1 MDGRSGH
8 LSETNRSDCLEK
20 HPTSVQMINLSHNS
34 LFSTFAMTTRK
45 ANHSAKAAVP
55 ADVKVTPEEGRI
67 KSPVIEAKSDAAA
80 PVNIETETPSD
91 KPVAAPEATP
101 AEKIQTDV
109 REKLAKKSVDE
120 NVFVPTN
127 PAALEKAA
135 GEVAKEKGFELNR
148 GTSIG
153 ARLMAR
159 AGKSI

>member
-1 MDGRSGH
+1 
-8 LSETNRSDCLEK
+8 
-20 HPTSVQMINLSHNS
+20 
-34 LFSTFAMTTRK
+34 MTTRK
-45 ANHSAKAAVP
+45 STRSTKAAEP
-55 ADVKVTPEEGRI
+55 TDVKVTPEEGRI
-67 KSPVIEAKSDAAA
+67 ESPVAEAKASD
-80 PVNIETETPSD
+80 PVNIEAETPSD
-91 KPVAAPEATP
+91 EPVAPAEAAP

-135 GEVAKEKGFELNR
+135 GEVAKEKGFDLNR

>member
-1 MDGRSGH
+1 
-8 LSETNRSDCLEK
+8 
-20 HPTSVQMINLSHNS
+20 
-34 LFSTFAMTTRK
+34 MTTRK
-45 ANHSAKAAVP
+45 TRSSKPAAP
-55 ADVKVTPEEGRI
+55 SDVQVTPEEGRI
-67 KSPVIEAKSDAAA
+67 ESPVTETKAKASA

-91 KPVAAPEATP
+91 EPVAAPAATP

-109 REKLAKKSVDE
+109 REKLANKSVEKD
-120 NVFVPTN
+120 VFVPTN

-135 GEVAKEKGFELNR
+135 TEVAKDKGFELNR

>member
-1 MDGRSGH
+1 
-8 LSETNRSDCLEK
+8 
-20 HPTSVQMINLSHNS
+20 
-34 LFSTFAMTTRK
+34 MTTRK
-45 ANHSAKAAVP
+45 TRSSKPAAP
-55 ADVKVTPEEGRI
+55 SDVQVTPEEGRI
-67 KSPVIEAKSDAAA
+67 ESPVTEAKAEASA

-91 KPVAAPEATP
+91 EPVAAPEATP

-109 REKLAKKSVDE
+109 REKLANKSVEKD
-120 NVFVPTN
+120 VFVPTN

-135 GEVAKEKGFELNR
+135 TEVAQDKGFELNR